1 MNKHLYL
8 QISTFLFICLYLTTP
23 LSSQTPTASFSN
35 WKDNKKAAYS
45 IIHDDYSNYV
55 TGIFQYA
62 DPIATAR
69 GIKLCFGAITN
80 PIYCGPQEWANA
92 RTMISHGHECVNHSH
107 NHLCGGTAGQC
118 SGLSTYGSAQYATE
132 LGTSSQIIEANTG
145 IKPRFFI
152 HPYDAAS
159 DGILNY
165 LTGLG
170 YLGTR
175 AGVQEAVNT
184 SSFSDF
190 MHLNFF
196 VYSPSTP
203 ISSLNQA
210 VDQAVAS
217 GGYAIREFHGVAD
230 GSWAAMTVVNYT
242 GHLDYVK
249 TQMNNGNI
257 WSATTTEAITYK
269 MQRDAFQPIISYTA
283 STGTI
288 AVSFNAVKTIDPSV
302 LRTPVTLNVNL
313 NGISGNYNVTQ
324 NGTLI
329 PSVRTGSI
337 VSVNVYPHQ
346 GNIVLN
352 CTDCQPT
359 PTVSNVSNLLATPQ
373 TNAALVS
380 WTNPTST
387 FSDVLVVA
395 KEGSGFTTQPTAT
408 TYTANANFTGNG
420 AAFEGGKVVYQ
431 GAGTNVSISN
441 LTAGV
446 TYFFRVY
453 VRNGSTWSSGVET
466 STVPTGVIQGVPN
479 VTNLAATPQTNA
491 ALVSWTTPNAIF
503 NDILVVAKEGSGF
516 TTQPT
521 ATTYTAN
528 ANFTGNGSAFEGGKV
543 VYQGTGTN
551 VTVTNLTA
559 SKTYYFRVFV
569 RNGTTWSSGVETTA
583 IPTGSTG
590 SNLGCLQASYF
601 NNTSVSGTPVAT
613 RFETAIDYNWGST
626 APIPG
631 VNKDNFS
638 VQWNGSFTAPTTGSY
653 TFSINVDDGVR
664 LWVNNIRL
672 LNNWNNKKVKTYTA
686 SIYLT
691 AGVTYPIITEYSAKT
706 GSASI
711 HLSWTVPGQAIQI
724 MPFAPNCTSLNNA
737 RSADVVSLDGRI
749 DNRKAVLQW
758 VVNTQKAVDYY
769 QLEKLDEQGEFKPLS
784 IVNDNNQSTL
794 RYFSFIDDK
803 LTEGENY
810 YRIQTAFADNTP
822 PQYSETLKINYLKPN
837 NYNIFP
843 NPAHDYVDI
852 DLSEIYGN
860 PVNIHIYSIIGKE
873 LYQEKIESAQTAPY
887 RINLSQFETGQYMI
901 RIESKGKRP
910 VTRKL
915 VVSY

>member
-1 MNKHLYL
+1 MNKRLYL
-8 QISTFLFICLYLTTP
+8 KIPFLLFICLYIIHP

-80 PIYCGPQEWANA
+80 FCGATEWANA

-132 LGTSSQIIEANTG
+132 LGTSTQIIEANTG

-152 HPYDAAS
+152 HPYDASS
-159 DGILNY
+159 DGILSY

-175 AGVQEAVNT
+175 AGTQEAVN
-184 SSFSDF
+184 SSTFTDF
-190 MHLNFF
+190 MHLNYF
-196 VYSPSTP
+196 VYSPTTP
-203 ISSLNQA
+203 LSSLNQA

-230 GSWAAMTVVNYT
+230 GSWGAMTVVNYT

-257 WSATTTEAITYK
+257 WSTTTTEAITYK
-269 MQRDAFQPIISYTA
+269 MQRDAYQPIVSYTA

-302 LRTPVTLNVNL
+302 LRTPVTLNINL

-329 PSVRTGSI
+329 PSVRTGS
-337 VSVNVYPHQ
+337 VVTVNIYPHQ
-346 GNIVLN
+346 GNVVLN

-359 PTVSNVSNLLATPQ
+359 TTVSNVSNLLATPQ

-387 FSDVLVVA
+387 FSD
-395 KEGSGFTTQPTAT
+395 
-408 TYTANANFTGNG
+408 
-420 AAFEGGKVVYQ
+420 
-431 GAGTNVSISN
+431 
-441 LTAGV
+441 
-446 TYFFRVY
+446 
-453 VRNGSTWSSGVET
+453 
-466 STVPTGVIQGVPN
+466 
-479 VTNLAATPQTNA
+479 
-491 ALVSWTTPNAIF
+491 
-503 NDILVVAKEGSGF
+503 ILVVAKEGSGF

-521 ATTYTAN
+521 STTYTAN
-528 ANFTGNGSAFEGGKV
+528 ADFTGSSSTFEGGKVVYQGSGTNVTVTNLTAGRTYYFRVFVRNGTNWSSGVETTAVPTDVISTAPNITNLTATPQTNAASVNWANPTTTFSDILVVAKQGSGFTTKPTATSYTADANFTGNGAAFEGGKV

-559 SKTYYFRVFV
+559 NQTYYFRVFV
-569 RNGTTWSSGVETTA
+569 RNGTTWSSGIETSTV
-583 IPTGSTG
+583 PTGSTG
-590 SNLGCLQASYF
+590 SSLGCLQASYF
-601 NNTSVSGTPVAT
+601 NNTTLSGTPVAV
-613 RFETAIDYNWGST
+613 RFETAINYNWGSE
-626 APIPG
+626 APMSG
-631 VNKDNFS
+631 VNRDNYT
-638 VQWNGSFTAPTTGSY
+638 VRWNGSFTAPTTGSY
-653 TFSINVDDGVR
+653 KFTINVDDGTR

-672 LNNWNNKKVKTYTA
+672 ISQWSNKNVRTYTGT
-686 SIYLT
+686 INLI
-691 AGVTYPIITEYSAKT
+691 AGVTYPIITEYKARS
-706 GSASI
+706 GNASI
-711 HLSWTVPGQAIQI
+711 NLSWTVPGQAIQI
-724 MPFAPNCTSLNNA
+724 MPFAPNCTSLSST

-769 QLEKLDEQGEFKPLS
+769 QLEKLDEQGEFKSLS
-784 IVNDNNQSTL
+784 IVNDNNQSSL

-810 YRIQTAFADNTP
+810 YRIQTIFADNTP
-822 PQYSETLKINYLKPN
+822 PQYSEPLKINYLKPN

-852 DLSEIYGN
+852 DLSETYGN
-860 PVNIHIYSIIGKE
+860 TVSIRIFSIIGKE
-873 LYQEKIESAQTAPY
+873 LYQEKIESAQTAPH
-887 RINLSQFETGQYMI
+887 RINLYQFETGQYLM

-915 VVSY
+915 VVSF

>member
-1 MNKHLYL
+1 MNKRLYL
-8 QISTFLFICLYLTTP
+8 QTFSVLFICLYLTSP

-62 DPIATAR
+62 DPIATTR

-152 HPYDAAS
+152 HPYDASS

-175 AGVQEAVNT
+175 AGAQEAVNS
-184 SSFSDF
+184 SSFTDF
-190 MHLNFF
+190 MHLNYF

-230 GSWAAMTVVNYT
+230 GSWAAMTVINYT

-269 MQRDAFQPIISYTA
+269 MQRDAFQPIVSYTA

-302 LRTPVTLNVNL
+302 LTTPITLNINL

-329 PSVRTGSI
+329 PSVRTGNI
-337 VSVNVYPHQ
+337 VSINVYPHQ
-346 GNIVLN
+346 GNVVLN

-395 KEGSGFTTQPTAT
+395 KAGSGFTTQPTAT
-408 TYTANANFTGNG
+408 IYTANANFTDNG

-431 GAGTNVSISN
+431 GTGTSVNVTN

-446 TYFFRVY
+446 
-453 VRNGSTWSSGVET
+453 
-466 STVPTGVIQGVPN
+466 
-479 VTNLAATPQTNA
+479 
-491 ALVSWTTPNAIF
+491 
-503 NDILVVAKEGSGF
+503 
-516 TTQPT
+516 
-521 ATTYTAN
+521 
-528 ANFTGNGSAFEGGKV
+528 
-543 VYQGTGTN
+543 
-551 VTVTNLTA
+551 
-559 SKTYYFRVFV
+559 TYYFRVFV
-569 RNGTTWSSGVETTA
+569 RNGTTWSSGVEATA
-583 IPTGSTG
+583 TPTGTTG
-590 SNLGCLQASYF
+590 SSLGCLQASYF
-601 NNTSVSGTPVAT
+601 NNTTVSGTPVAT
-613 RFETAIDYNWGST
+613 RFETAIDYNWGSN
-626 APIPG
+626 APMTG

-638 VQWNGSFTAPTTGSY
+638 VRWNGSFTAPTTGSY
-653 TFSINVDDGVR
+653 KFTINVDDGVR
-664 LWVNNIRL
+664 LWVNNSL
-672 LNNWNNKKVKTYTA
+672 LRNNWNNTKLKTYT
-686 SIYLT
+686 STINLI
-691 AGVTYPIITEYSAKT
+691 AGVTYPIISEYKAKT
-706 GSASI
+706 GSAEI

-724 MPFAPNCTSLNNA
+724 MPFAPNCTSLNST
-737 RSADVVSLDGRI
+737 RSADIVSLDGRLE
-749 DNRKAVLQW
+749 NRKAVIQW
-758 VVNTQKAVDYY
+758 IVNTQKAIDYY

-810 YRIQTAFADNTP
+810 YRIQTVFADNIP
-822 PQYSETLKINYLKPN
+822 PQYSEALRINYLKPN

-843 NPAHDYVDI
+843 NPAQDYVDI
-852 DLSEIYGN
+852 DLSEVVGN

-873 LYQEKIESAQTAPY
+873 LYQEKIEAAQTAPH
-887 RINLSQFETGQYMI
+887 RISLSPFETGQYLM

-915 VVSY
+915 VVGF